1 MDIIRTFTKITN
13 SFILKLTG
21 PVHIIKRPSLF
32 YVSIEMPAHVL
43 FWCFCYF
50 LNSHLFNQV
59 INDGLITMC
68 DWLVVHNEWIGICG
82 IIWGT
87 VLVSLLGTKENYDNP

>member
-1 MDIIRTFTKITN
+1 
-13 SFILKLTG
+13 
-21 PVHIIKRPSLF
+21 
-32 YVSIEMPAHVL
+32 
-43 FWCFCYF
+43 
-50 LNSHLFNQV
+50 
-59 INDGLITMC
+59 MC